1 MPRLLLFLLL
11 SLSSLVSL
19 SAQKYGHLNFANLLS
34 ETPGTQAAEAELSAY
49 NDELVA
55 TGKQMVEDF
64 QTRVR
69 EVEAQVQD
77 LPPVR
82 VEELR
87 VELTGER
94 EKIGRYEQQVGVDL
108 ERKRQELLGPLIEE
122 VRAAVDAVAKEY
134 GYSLVF
140 DTSQFNS
147 VLFAEDSDDIMPLVK
162 AKLGL

>member
-1 MPRLLLFLLL
+1 MQRLLLFLLL
-11 SLSSLVSL
+11 CLASLTAL

-34 ETPGTQAAEAELSAY
+34 EMPGTKEAEAELSAF

-55 TGKQMVEDF
+55 AGEQMVKDF
-64 QTRVR
+64 QARVQ

-94 EKIGRYEQQVGVDL
+94 EKIARYEQQVGVDL

-122 VRAAVDAVAKEY
+122 TRAATEAVAKEA
-134 GYSLVF
+134 GYTLVF

-147 VLFAEDSDDIMPLVK
+147 VLFAQDSDDLMPLVK